1 MPRFAME
8 LGAPHETQ
16 FLPLRPL
23 NSGLRHWPQPRQ
35 MYQHL
40 LQPNTNSFGRTAGI
54 AAGFLSVALAAAG
67 FLSVALPAAGFVAFA
82 LAAAGF
88 LSVAFGRPDV
98 EPASNFDCINATI
111 ASAVVGIGL
120 EPSAAGRIAEVGS
133 AVKMPSVMGSIGLS

>member
-1 MPRFAME
+1 
-8 LGAPHETQ
+8 
-16 FLPLRPL
+16 
-23 NSGLRHWPQPRQ
+23 
-35 MYQHL
+35 MYLHL
-40 LQPNTNSFGRTAGI
+40 LLPDTNSFGRTAGI

-67 FLSVALPAAGFVAFA
+67 FLSVALAAAGFVAFA

-88 LSVAFGRPDV
+88 LTFGQPDV